1 MRSTKTE
8 LTIFMLPFLFVST
21 VAQQTGGNFTVTQT
35 VIAAGGNT
43 STNGIPTV
51 EGTIGQMAA
60 GAVASGG
67 QFSAVT
73 GFWNFTPS
81 SPTAASVSVSG
92 QVLTADGAGIR
103 NAMVTI
109 TSANGST
116 KMAISS
122 TFGYYRFDDVTTGE
136 TYVISVSTKRF
147 TFSRPSNIIAVLD
160 NVVGVDFVAEQLP

>member
-1 MRSTKTE
+1 MNKFKT
-8 LTIFMLPFLFVST
+8 LLCIFVIMLIPAAAIPQSGGTFTITNSVIAGGGGET
-21 VAQQTGGNFTVTQT
+21 VGGAFTVVGTSGQAAAGSNPGAGNFG
-35 VIAAGGNT
+35 IT
-43 STNGIPTV
+43 S
-51 EGTIGQMAA
+51 
-60 GAVASGG
+60 
-67 QFSAVT
+67 
-73 GFWNFTPS
+73 GFWSNTPS

-147 TFSRPSNIIAVLD
+147 TFNRPSNIIAVLD
-160 NVVGVDFVAEQLP
+160 NVVGVDFVANPTL